1 MLATLL
7 AAAGIACIPLSVMFR
22 RAARNREREARKRA
36 ALIRERLAEE
46 PQVEPRK
53 AEIRLGARGG
63 R

>member
-1 MLATLL
+1 
-7 AAAGIACIPLSVMFR
+7 MFR